1 MGALNSLKNLGLQK
15 YFLIVVRKLI
25 LCMFDFVSHNPQIIP
40 QKKSI
45 ATKDGSKTLRW
56 MGL

>member
-1 MGALNSLKNLGLQK
+1 
-15 YFLIVVRKLI
+15 
-25 LCMFDFVSHNPQIIP
+25 MFDFVSHNPQINYP

-56 MGL
+56 MGP